1 MSLFPTPHIVTINR
15 DEVDSSRVQIG
26 IAGVPTS
33 VANGI
38 RREILSSVRTV
49 AMVAEP
55 PEKSTIRIAENT
67 SRLNNQFLAL
77 RISLIPVQIPPPN
90 PSQGTDAIVT
100 DRYEVR
106 LDVTANDGD
115 VEVTSDDLRIFDKKS
130 ATFLSPDMTRRVF
143 SYTPIP
149 IVPLRGP
156 RGETPGETLRFTA
169 GLVVGSGKD
178 HACFSPVCC
187 ASYSMAVD
195 TAAVKAAADVA
206 VAEEGVEGTE
216 REAGFRRA
224 FENTT
229 GLRYIK
235 RDSNGDPVAFQFTIE
250 TVGQLDPVQVFQEG
264 AIVLAKRVRA
274 IRTEMATLYSQRGLL
289 TADTKTIRSP
299 RLELIV
305 EGTEPNDEFL
315 IRFQDEEHTLGA
327 LLQDMVLRSAKQNDT
342 ENYDKWFVGY
352 RIPHPLTP
360 VMVMRFH
367 RDGLTLEDLFEGHLL
382 PTLETVEEVFKD
394 ISRQTLEMGHIP
406 SHPTNQL
413 LGIYEDSGAA
423 ASSSSSVGMAS
434 AADAAAAAAAV

>member
-1 MSLFPTPHIVTINR
+1 MFVTPRIKTI
-15 DEVDSSRVQIG
+15 DTDDIDSSRVMIG
-26 IAGVPTS
+26 ITDIPTS

-55 PEKSTIRIAENT
+55 PEKSTIRISENT

-77 RISLIPVQIPPPN
+77 RISLIPVHIPPPT
-90 PSQGTDAIVT
+90 PTQGTDAIVT

-106 LDVTANDGD
+106 LDITADDGD
-115 VEVTSDDLRIFDKKS
+115 IDVTSNDLRVFDKKT
-130 ATFLSPDMTRRVF
+130 ATFLSPDMTRRIF
-143 SYTPIP
+143 PYDPIP

-156 RGETPGETLRFTA
+156 RGETPGECLRFTA
-169 GLVVGSGKD
+169 GLSVGSGKD

-187 ASYSMAVD
+187 ATYSMAVD
-195 TAAVKAAADVA
+195 SAAVKKAADAA
-206 VAEEGVEGTE
+206 VAEEGIAGTE
-216 REAGFRRA
+216 REEGFRKA

-250 TVGQLDPVQVFQEG
+250 TIGQLDPLHIFREG
-264 AIVLAKRVRA
+264 AIALAKRARMIRA
-274 IRTEMATLYSQRGLL
+274 EMSSLYSQRGIL
-289 TADTKTIRSP
+289 TGDVKTVRSS

-305 EGTEPNDEFL
+305 EGSEPNDEFL
-315 IRFQDEEHTLGA
+315 IRFQDEDHTLGA
-327 LLQDMVLRSAKQNDT
+327 ILQDMVLRSAKQNDT

-367 RDGLTLEDLFEGHLL
+367 REGLTLEDLFEGHLL
-382 PTLETVEEVFKD
+382 PTLETVEDMFKD
-394 ISRQTLEMGHIP
+394 MSRQANEMGSIP
-406 SHPTNQL
+406 SHPTISL
-413 LGIYEDSGAA
+413 LGVQEDSG
-423 ASSSSSVGMAS
+423 S
-434 AADAAAAAAAV
+434 AAAAPSAAAAGAAAF